1 MDGIEQLRQRLSSA
15 SDAKDVLDLQARLQA
30 EQAFLQTDVLR
41 MQGLRMIQQAQV
53 DVNAQRRQEEER
65 RQIDRLGAA
74 LR

>member
-1 MDGIEQLRQRLSSA
+1 
-15 SDAKDVLDLQARLQA
+15 
-30 EQAFLQTDVLR
+30 
-41 MQGLRMIQQAQV
+41 LRMIQQAQV